1 MLQQGHLHVAI
12 LLQSLRVQDLAKL
25 VDFNEK
31 NVGVPKKG
39 WKWVD
44 IYLSIYQ
51 SNQSNLSIYQSIY
64 QSINLSINQSIYL
77 STYLLKTEEHE
88 LDVMGEYNS
97 SKTFPVVCCSEIT
110 SFLLGFTKTRQ

>member
-12 LLQSLRVQDLAKL
+12 LLQSLRVQDLQNWLILMKRT
-25 VDFNEK
+25 
-31 NVGVPKKG
+31 
-39 WKWVD
+39 WVCQKRGGNG
-44 IYLSIYQ
+44 LTSIYQ
-51 SNQSNLSIYQSIY
+51 SINLINLINLIYQSINQSINLSIYQSI
-64 QSINLSINQSIYL
+64 NQ